1 MFYIALLPVLVLS
14 VITIV
19 RLARLEKHDRVLFR
33 FCEVR
38 RQLMSLLRETGTDL
52 SRDDYAA
59 ARTLLDMLESTI
71 QNYHQTKQVLL
82 NGRRFLRF
90 LDAYS
95 TTAGAVERLPAIHD
109 ARLREVRVRFA
120 RAVFL
125 GYLEYTLLL
134 RSELLARWSLVSM
147 TVFAHLGLRRMK
159 NLAAALITAR
169 IVAQRQ
175 GRELGYAY

>member
-1 MFYIALLPVLVLS
+1 MFSIALLPVLVMS
-14 VITIV
+14 AFMIV

-33 FCEVR
+33 FCAVR
-38 RQLMSLLRETGTDL
+38 RQLMQLLRESGTDL
-52 SRDDYAA
+52 SRHDYAA
-59 ARTLLDMLESTI
+59 ARELLDMLDAAI

-90 LDAYS
+90 LNAYS

-109 ARLREVRVRFA
+109 ARLREVRVQFA

-134 RSELLARWSLVSM
+134 RSELLARWSIASFLF
-147 TVFAHLGLRRMK
+147 FAHLGLRRMRS
-159 NLAAALITAR
+159 LAGALITAKT
-169 IVAQRQ
+169 VAERQ